1 VSPEPIGDSL
11 ATLLALGVQ
20 AGRMADQGFASWW
33 HGLTWGQ
40 WVSIWEAQGFEGL
53 DEWLSRL
60 WDLHAEPV
68 LDPEEREFARKGL
81 EEIARIERR
90 RQLQLLLREMLASAR
105 PDISGDV
112 LIDALIELERLRL
125 ELEAEGSFEQD
136 FEAALEIAEARAE
149 AARRDRV

>member
-1 VSPEPIGDSL
+1 VSPDSL
-11 ATLLALGVQ
+11 TTLLARGAI
-20 AGRMADQGFASWW
+20 AGRIADEGFASWW
-33 HGLTWGQ
+33 RELTWDE
-40 WVSIWEAQGFEGL
+40 WVSIWEVQGFEGL

-60 WDLHAEPV
+60 WDLHAEPA

-90 RQLQLLLREMLASAR
+90 RQLHLLLREMLASAR

-112 LIDALIELERLRL
+112 LIDALIELERLRF
-125 ELEAEGSFEQD
+125 ELEADGSFEQD

>member
-1 VSPEPIGDSL
+1 
-11 ATLLALGVQ
+11 
-20 AGRMADQGFASWW
+20 MADQGFASWW
-33 HGLTWGQ
+33 LGLTWGQ

-53 DEWLSRL
+53 DEWLGRL

-68 LDPEEREFARKGL
+68 LDPQEREFARKGL

-90 RQLQLLLREMLASAR
+90 RQLHLLLREMLASAR

-112 LIDALIELERLRL
+112 LIDALIELERLRF